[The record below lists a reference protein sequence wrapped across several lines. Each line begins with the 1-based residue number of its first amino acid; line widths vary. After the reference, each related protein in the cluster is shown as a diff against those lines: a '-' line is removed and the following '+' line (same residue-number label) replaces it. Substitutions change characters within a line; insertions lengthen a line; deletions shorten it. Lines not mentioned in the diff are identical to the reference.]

1 MDDRQLQQAIMSS
14 YRSATQRS
22 PMPSVP
28 LRHAQQ
34 QQQHHH
40 HQQQRR
46 SSVQQQRRSSS
57 SSRTDHGQSQDWKVE
72 RRAAA
77 GHFRNPRNDT
87 IQGARKSVSRSY
99 NGHMSALERAGIVP
113 AVPNRAA
120 SSVRRQNSS
129 THSST
134 HSSNSNSS
142 QQARR
147 QTASNNDVFSP
158 PPPPPTS
165 RPSPHLTSYGSTT
178 DTSTLR
184 ASRRDKVRTETTGRM
199 ETCKD
204 LGHGWVQRTAP
215 KQVGTFKRAGT
226 HTIAECRGGKFFICT
241 REPASQD
248 GEDSTVLC
256 EALTTGQYNFD
267 ISVKPCA
274 IANANRTHQRVHIIF
289 GYRSPSQF
297 LCLTQDAD
305 QNMWR
310 IDAFRDEQQNNGR
323 ATLLVNVEDNMLRA
337 NRFSKVTIHCRGN
350 VVAVTVG
357 NRTLIQGLVVKDA
370 TQLCGAVGI
379 ACMRSKMIFKDA
391 AVTTVAGGAKRRAN
405 NGTYGAGGGGG
416 GGGGNQPPEARTRRD
431 GSLMLPERMMRGA
444 SEAGLGNMEGGAYGH
459 MRSLRGARI
468 EEGSQQRD
476 LGVSGHHQKGNQG
489 NQGNDSR
496 NRKEESR
503 LVHGEKAPFVGD
515 DRYLIDMIERDI
527 INRQL
532 GVKFEDI
539 AGLEDA
545 KRLLNEVSKY
555 IFFSVSVSVSVSFSF
570 SFSFSSPHKIPVPT
584 HNHDIIVIQLFC
596 HSGGFSTSSCAG
608 IFYWNS

>member
-1 MDDRQLQQAIMSS
+1 
-14 YRSATQRS
+14 
-22 PMPSVP
+22 
-28 LRHAQQ
+28 
-34 QQQHHH
+34 
-40 HQQQRR
+40 
-46 SSVQQQRRSSS
+46 
-57 SSRTDHGQSQDWKVE
+57 
-72 RRAAA
+72 
-77 GHFRNPRNDT
+77 
-87 IQGARKSVSRSY
+87 
-99 NGHMSALERAGIVP
+99 
-113 AVPNRAA
+113 
-120 SSVRRQNSS
+120 
-129 THSST
+129 
-134 HSSNSNSS
+134 
-142 QQARR
+142 
-147 QTASNNDVFSP
+147 
-158 PPPPPTS
+158 
-165 RPSPHLTSYGSTT
+165 
-178 DTSTLR
+178 
-184 ASRRDKVRTETTGRM
+184 M

-416 GGGGNQPPEARTRRD
+416 GGGGGNQPPEARTRRD

-555 IFFSVSVSVSVSFSF
+555 IFFSVSVSVSVCFCF
-570 SFSFSSPHKIPVPT
+570 CFCFFFFFFFFFFSSQNTGTHSQSRYYCYPT
-584 HNHDIIVIQLFC
+584 LLSLRRFLYLFLC
-596 HSGGFSTSSCAG
+596 RNFLLEFVNLGKVSFCMDHLVLEKRCWQKQQRVLMISHFSIHQQRRWST
-608 IFYWNS
+608 NTVVRVKN